1 MQSPA
6 PIAILLSTY
15 NGERYLTAQLDSLLA
30 QSCRGWC
37 LFIRDDGS
45 KDATCAIIDTYTRRH
60 PARIRRLDDR
70 AGNLGSGR
78 SFMALL
84 AAVEADY
91 YLFCD
96 QDDVWLPEK
105 VERLYRKMRQCEQ
118 AQGNRP
124 LGVFSDL
131 RVVDARLRTIDPS
144 LWAYS
149 GIDPR
154 NCRDPYRMIL
164 YGCPL
169 FGCATLF
176 NRAARERLLP
186 YPGWKYH
193 DLWTA
198 LVLAGVGRLDYLPEP
213 TILYRQHGA
222 NVTGAHGAIDRQHYL
237 RRLARL
243 GETLADQRAK
253 LRAFRQ
259 LPYAVSIP
267 KIVGMKLLKCL
278 KTLLKDP
285 DHGKPDGSH

>member
-1 MQSPA
+1 
-6 PIAILLSTY
+6 
-15 NGERYLTAQLDSLLA
+15 
-30 QSCRGWC
+30 
-37 LFIRDDGS
+37 
-45 KDATCAIIDTYTRRH
+45 
-60 PARIRRLDDR
+60 
-70 AGNLGSGR
+70 
-78 SFMALL
+78 
-84 AAVEADY
+84 
-91 YLFCD
+91 
-96 QDDVWLPEK
+96 
-105 VERLYRKMRQCEQ
+105 MRQCEQ
-118 AQGNRP
+118 AQGDLP

-131 RVVDARLRTIDPS
+131 RVVDARLRTIAPS

-176 NRAARERLLP
+176 NRAAREHLLP

-243 GETLADQRAK
+243 GETLADQLSK